1 MRTIYLDYNASSLV
15 RPQVAEALTFWAREC
30 FGNPS
35 SLHSVGRRAR
45 GMLEEVRG
53 RILKALGDPKGC
65 LIFTSGGTEANN
77 LALQGIA
84 RALPDRSGQILVSAV
99 EHSSV
104 LRTALALSKEGFEV
118 KTIPVD
124 GLGRVDLEALRDALK
139 RKTVLVSIMHANN
152 EVGTLEPVET
162 IGQLVHEHGAFFHT
176 DAVQSIGKVP
186 LDVNRMGID
195 LLSISAHKLGG
206 LKGAGA
212 LYIRAGIPIKPLF
225 YGGPHERKM
234 RAGTESV
241 QAILAFGTALE
252 VSLRELAEGEVERL
266 ERLRNRLEE
275 GLCSRLDGV
284 ERNGDVRHRL
294 SGTSHLSFLGC
305 DGETLMEALD
315 LAGICASTGSACSVG
330 AKEPSHVLVAMGLPS
345 DRISGSIR
353 FSLGWGT
360 TADEIEEALDRIP
373 RVVQQVRGATK
384 AKMTF

>member
-1 MRTIYLDYNASSLV
+1 
-15 RPQVAEALTFWAREC
+15 
-30 FGNPS
+30 
-35 SLHSVGRRAR
+35 
-45 GMLEEVRG
+45 MLEEVRG

-104 LRTALALSKEGFEV
+104 LRTALALSEEGFEV

-139 RKTVLVSIMHANN
+139 RKTVLVSVMHANN

-212 LYIRAGIPIKPLF
+212 LYIRTGIPIKPLF